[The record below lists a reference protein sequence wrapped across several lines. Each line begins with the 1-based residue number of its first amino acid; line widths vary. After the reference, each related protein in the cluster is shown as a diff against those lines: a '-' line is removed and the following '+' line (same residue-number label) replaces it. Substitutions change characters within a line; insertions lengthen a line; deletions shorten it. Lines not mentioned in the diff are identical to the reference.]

1 MADNGDKFNK
11 QWFYLIPAIIILIGL
26 SGAIFA
32 WQKTAEN
39 MVVIGGFILSILLSV
54 LFYSLARTR
63 ARAVKIAQ
71 KLAVKLAESEKYY
84 RDMIESSPF
93 AIALHDGQKVLYA
106 NRATLEMMGAEKP
119 EQIIGKSIWEI
130 VHPEYHK
137 LAKERIK
144 IETEQGKPVPLAEEK
159 FIRLDKKIID
169 TEVAGAPTVFEG
181 KPAVMV
187 IMHDITDRKRKEKEP
202 GTI

>member
-1 MADNGDKFNK
+1 
-11 QWFYLIPAIIILIGL
+11 
-26 SGAIFA
+26 
-32 WQKTAEN
+32 
-39 MVVIGGFILSILLSV
+39 
-54 LFYSLARTR
+54 
-63 ARAVKIAQ
+63 
-71 KLAVKLAESEKYY
+71 
-84 RDMIESSPF
+84 
-93 AIALHDGQKVLYA
+93 
-106 NRATLEMMGAEKP
+106 MMGAEKP

-187 IMHDITDRKRKEKEP
+187 IMHDITDRKRKEKEVEALNKTLI
-202 GTI
+202 GRELKMEELKKEIESLKKELEKTQK